1 MVCCLLKINYFTP
14 EAGRG
19 AVIGECIEI
28 PVGQQA

>member
-1 MVCCLLKINYFTP
+1 LKINYFTP

-19 AVIGECIEI
+19 AVVGECIEI